1 MRLSLKRR
9 KQGVEQPPEQKP
21 RRVHPEPP
29 AIVPEY
35 VPVESADPL
44 AEIAEL
50 MAANRTA
57 PDPATEKR
65 IVQLRHEA
73 FAQLGGNGVAAGAET
88 QPPENELP
96 RPDGLPEVN
105 ADELS
110 AEAIRDGILGG
121 GSLLI
126 RGLID
131 PERAERMRHG
141 IDRTFEL
148 RDALMQGADVAE
160 TTPWFD
166 PFAPGPDY
174 PPDAAQWNRMKL
186 GGHAVWA
193 PDSPRMMFELIDAFD
208 EAGLTRVVTEYLG
221 ERPALSMNKS
231 VLRRVSPESGT
242 DWHQDG
248 AFLGKGIRTCNV
260 WIALSRCGD
269 VAPGLDIVGRRYDE
283 IVATGTE
290 GAVFPW
296 AVSPQVV
303 EETRE
308 GAEVARPVFEAG
320 DALLF
325 DHYCLHRTA
334 VDPAMTEDRYAT
346 ETWCFAPSVY
356 PEKTVPLVL

>member
-9 KQGVEQPPEQKP
+9 REATPAGPEP
-21 RRVHPEPP
+21 TGARRPPEPP
-29 AIVPEY
+29 SNLPAY
-35 VPVESADPL
+35 VPVDSDDPL
-44 AEIAEL
+44 AEVARL
-50 MAANRTA
+50 MAANRA
-57 PDPATEKR
+57 NPDPATEKR

-73 FAQLGGNGVAAGAET
+73 FAQLERDEEIPPIGGPSGA
-88 QPPENELP
+88 ELP

-105 ADELS
+105 AD
-110 AEAIRDGILGG
+110 AISVDSLRDGILGG
-121 GSLLI
+121 GSLLV
-126 RGLID
+126 RGLVD
-131 PERAERMRHG
+131 PDRAQRMRDG
-141 IDRTFEL
+141 IDRTFAM

-166 PFAPGPDY
+166 PFAPSPAY

-193 PDSPRMMFELIDAFD
+193 PDSPRMMFELLDAFD
-208 EAGLTRVVTEYLG
+208 QTGLSGLVGDYLG

-269 VAPGLDIVGRRYDE
+269 VAPGLDIVARRYDE
-283 IVATGTE
+283 IVETGTE

-296 AVSPQVV
+296 AVSPQMVDA
-303 EETRE
+303 TRG
-308 GAEVARPVFEAG
+308 GAEIARPVFEPG

-356 PEKTVPLVL
+356 PDKTVPLVL